1 MPTRLPARTGPTDL
15 GGVSPVRPGAVP
27 FGPGPVRPERLAGLG
42 ELTYLAQRGP
52 EHLVRVVADQVRGH
66 PGEAAV
72 RRAGGQL
79 GAPVTRGGMQ
89 AHLHPVTEPGQ
100 RFR

>member
-1 MPTRLPARTGPTDL
+1 MPTRRSARSRSTDL
-15 GGVSPVRPGAVP
+15 GGAFPVRPGAEP

-42 ELTYLAQRGP
+42 ELAYLAQRGP
-52 EHLVRVVADQVRGH
+52 KHLVRVVADQVRGH

-72 RRAGGQL
+72 RRACGQF
-79 GAPVTRGGMQ
+79 GAPVTRGRTQ
-89 AHLHPVTEPGQ
+89 PHLHPVTEPGQ